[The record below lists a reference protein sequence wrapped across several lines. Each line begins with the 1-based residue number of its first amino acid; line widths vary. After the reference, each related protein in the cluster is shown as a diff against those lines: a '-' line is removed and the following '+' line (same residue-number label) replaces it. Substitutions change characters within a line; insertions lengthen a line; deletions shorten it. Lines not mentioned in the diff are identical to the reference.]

1 MLKEIDEEDVLDENI
16 IFIERVLVAAEINM
30 VATAEEIPEEIEF
43 EEDDFITRELK
54 LQGQEDLL

>member
-1 MLKEIDEEDVLDENI
+1 LLKEIDEEDVLDENS